1 MPGGFTIKIKDS
13 LYQALAAL
21 IILMAS
27 VGFAYLAEDI
37 VHLSKG
43 WYFFICLNAI
53 YVLVVTNFSI
63 FIPTLKRIK
72 AKKEGIILL
81 ICIQLAFIFLFYL
94 CLLSSI
100 QSLLA
105 SPERGLLLW
114 AVMVSGLATVT
125 VLLFIALIK
134 KHLEE

>member
-63 FIPTLKRIK
+63 PTLKRIK

-81 ICIQLAFIFLFYL
+81 ICIQLAFISLMFVVFY
-94 CLLSSI
+94 SK
-100 QSLLA
+100 LLA